1 MRLVDLFRARPRV
14 AAVAE
19 LRAVQRSDRP
29 TAQQRPSV
37 PNWAQTEMDPPE
49 QARDRRQQRTDA
61 AIVAAQA
68 RGEFDNLRGK
78 GKPIPAEQLVS
89 SDEAWLAGKVLANSG
104 FLPPWLQL
112 QHEIEE
118 DLAECRRRVERAE
131 RFPPLANRQLPLEDL
146 RSRLDDIRA
155 KTRRFNLMA
164 PSMSL
169 QRPVPKTEDLL
180 LRMALAVNVPL
191 DG

>member
-1 MRLVDLFRARPRV
+1 
-14 AAVAE
+14 
-19 LRAVQRSDRP
+19 
-29 TAQQRPSV
+29 
-37 PNWAQTEMDPPE
+37 MDPPE

-89 SDEAWLAGKVLANSG
+89 SDEAWLAAKALANSG